1 MLSKKQITASNV
13 RKNTKFKANDG
24 LTFTTIPIVIRTKY
38 VTNSN
43 GFLTGV
49 LNLTIDNAPTIPN
62 ESAIFEDITDVIKKP
77 TTGKKEK
84 DKR

>member
-1 MLSKKQITASNV
+1 M
-13 RKNTKFKANDG
+13 KNTKFKANDG
-24 LTFTTIPIVIRTKY
+24 FTLTTIPIVISTKY
-38 VTNSN
+38 VTSPN

-49 LNLTIDNAPTIPN
+49 LNLIIDNAPTIPK

-84 DKR
+84 ERR